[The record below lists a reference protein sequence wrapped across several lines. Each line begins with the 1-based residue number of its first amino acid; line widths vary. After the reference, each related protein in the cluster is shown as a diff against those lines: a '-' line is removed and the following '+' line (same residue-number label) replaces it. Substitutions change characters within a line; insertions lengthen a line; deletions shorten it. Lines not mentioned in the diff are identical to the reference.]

1 MFMNKKEIFFLFFLV
16 LFVSCKKNTNNAV
29 SSSTKKEISQTESSV
44 RAEATQNSLLE
55 TDRRLQ
61 LLSEIKAAIAKAR
74 GDKAFGL
81 SESGMS
87 AADIGGN
94 EFCWKDSKTRGVGV
108 VPNSCEDGYEQ
119 IGLLCYSKCDS
130 STEERYGFDCH
141 SVCPSG
147 FTDNGLICRSNAQT
161 SYERAG
167 YVSLSACR
175 SSTGGSCEKSGLL
188 YYPRCKTGFSASGC
202 CICQSTAT
210 CSTYGMGG
218 SFPDC
223 TKNIRIGEALAGVCG
238 GETPDEDAGLCYA
251 SCDNG
256 YNGVGPVCWM
266 AEPPFESWVECG
278 AGYAKDDETCA
289 LVIYEQTVSVM
300 TSVLS
305 IITLGLGGYAARGAG
320 LALQN
325 VVEAAKALSQA
336 AKVADDVSSVA
347 SYGALFVSAAV
358 ETSSVLKDPNEY
370 EGMTLPEGLTTY
382 TDWALTSV
390 GITSQLDEL
399 VKMNFDDGVST
410 EEAAAMTNTG
420 LEIAAFADPTGLV
433 GTALAFTYGIC
444 SDLDGAYGREAE
456 DYFTIC
462 SSNDTCFDIE
472 NGSYEGNQAKLGSN
486 RETSKESYDSAFRIN
501 PIEEGSDYVTICV
514 AGVDSLTDTDLCL
527 HAVGGVASDNL
538 IKLYNGVEYNKTK
551 PNGSWKITPVSSS
564 PGYVTICASGKNS
577 IGDGQADL
585 CMHAVGGSS
594 LQLKYT
600 QSSNAGRING
610 KFKIE
615 HTDPIF
621 YGESINLE
629 SKFDSV
635 TRTYLDTRGSSC
647 ESNEYC
653 VSASTEYNRE
663 SGSGTWEIVSAEG
676 KTEEDCISYGDK
688 IHLKNKYSTETYLD
702 TRNSGC
708 DGNKICVS
716 TSKKSDR
723 DSGSGKWEVL
733 TTDGEQKTG
742 CVAPHDLIHLR
753 NQYRDKYYLDVRGEN
768 CESNKYCV
776 SGATS
781 KTRDGNSGVWRIKR
795 SYY

>member
-1 MFMNKKEIFFLFFLV
+1 MFFRRKSLFFLV
-16 LFVSCKKNTNNAV
+16 FLVFFASCQKKTDKIENF
-29 SSSTKKEISQTESSV
+29 SEKQEIVQSET
-44 RAEATQNSLLE
+44 TQNSLLE

-61 LLSEIKAAIAKAR
+61 LLSEIRTEIAKAR
-74 GDKAFGL
+74 GGKAFGL
-81 SESGMS
+81 SESGIS

-141 SVCPSG
+141 SVCPTG
-147 FTDNGLICRSNAQT
+147 FTDNGLICRSNAET
-161 SYERAG
+161 SYGRGDG
-167 YVSLSACR
+167 YISSSICQ
-175 SSTGGSCEKSGLL
+175 SSTGDSSCEKYGNL

-218 SFPDC
+218 IFPDC
-223 TKNIRIGEALAGVCG
+223 TKNIRIGEALPGVCG
-238 GETPDEDAGLCYA
+238 GDTPDEDSGLCYTA
-251 SCDNG
+251 CDSG
-256 YNGVGPVCWM
+256 YDGVGPVCWM
-266 AEPPFESWVECG
+266 VEPPFESWVECG

-289 LVIYEQTVSVM
+289 LVIYDQTISVM
-300 TSVLS
+300 TAVLS
-305 IITLGLGGYAARGAG
+305 LVTLGIGGYGAKGISTALENVATAATSI
-320 LALQN
+320 
-325 VVEAAKALSQA
+325 SQA
-336 AKVADDVSSVA
+336 TQIADTASSIAEQGTLLVST
-347 SYGALFVSAAV
+347 ALEA
-358 ETSSVLKDPNEY
+358 SSVLQDADEY
-370 EGMTLPEGLTTY
+370 EGITFPEGIVTTA
-382 TDWALTSV
+382 DMALTSIGV
-390 GITSQLDEL
+390 TSQLDEL
-399 VKMNFDDGVST
+399 AKMNFDDGVST
-410 EEAAAMTNTG
+410 EEASAMINTG

-433 GTALAFTYGIC
+433 GTALAFTYSVC
-444 SDLDGAYGREAE
+444 SDLDGAYGKEAE
-456 DYFTIC
+456 DYFTVC

-501 PIEEGSDYVTICV
+501 PISEGSEYVTICV

-527 HAVGGVASDNL
+527 HAVGGVATDNL
-538 IKLYNGVEYNKTK
+538 IKLYGGVEYNKAK

-564 PGYVTICASGKNS
+564 PGYVTICASGKDS
-577 IGDGQADL
+577 IGDGKVDL
-585 CMHAVGGSS
+585 CMHAVSGDK
-594 LQLKYT
+594 LKLKYT
-600 QSSNAGRING
+600 QSSNAGRTNG

-629 SKFDSV
+629 SKFDSA
-635 TRTYLDTRGSSC
+635 TRTYLDTRGSGC

-653 VSASTEYNRE
+653 VSAATEYNRDN
-663 SGSGTWEIVSAEG
+663 GSGTWEIVSSEG
-676 KTEEDCISYGDK
+676 KTSADCLSYGDK

-702 TRNSGC
+702 TRNSNC

-723 DSGSGKWEVL
+723 DASSGKWEVL
-733 TTDGEQKTG
+733 TTDDEEKTG

-753 NQYRDKYYLDVRGEN
+753 NQYRDKYYLDVRGES

-776 SGATS
+776 SGASS